1 VRYPQLGEK
10 QVFGDPSVSQH
21 NLFLN
26 TQYDITNNVQFYAF
40 GSYHER
46 DAISD
51 ELYRNPYLY
60 SSAIAPAISAIYPNG
75 YQPLCKHTAPI
86 RRWWQACAAR
96 LRMVGVGM

>member
-1 VRYPQLGEK
+1 MMAIKIRPTMAASDVRYPQLGEK
-10 QVFGDPSVSQH
+10 QVFGDPSISQH

-51 ELYRNPYLY
+51 ELYRNPY
-60 SSAIAPAISAIYPNG
+60 SIPP
-75 YQPLCKHTAPI
+75 Q
-86 RRWWQACAAR
+86 
-96 LRMVGVGM
+96 